1 MATNHMNALN
11 TTLLML
17 YERTDPIFLEEFFET
32 LCAFSYKGDIRMKFK
47 MENP

>member
-1 MATNHMNALN
+1 MAINHMNALN
-11 TTLLML
+11 TALLML
-17 YERTDPIFLEEFFET
+17 YDKTDPIPLEEFFEI